1 LFIEGNAMNSQ
12 TVEPQGDGV
21 RPADAAHQAALRAQ
35 IEQRLQAI
43 FHSAG
48 DGEAARQL
56 LRMVID
62 YRLRQTS

>member
-1 LFIEGNAMNSQ
+1 MNSQ
-12 TVEPQGDGV
+12 TVEQPGDGAT
-21 RPADAAHQAALRAQ
+21 PADAAHQDALRVQ
-35 IEQRLQAI
+35 IEQRLEAL